1 MKVIDSIRRWG
12 RTRCNDWLDEFEY
25 VKDETVKVQSLCA
38 NNEGMTERLMTKQS
52 AMKAQA

>member
-1 MKVIDSIRRWG
+1 MIDSIRRWG

-38 NNEGMTERLMTKQS
+38 NDEGMTERLMTKQS
-52 AMKAQA
+52 EIKAQA